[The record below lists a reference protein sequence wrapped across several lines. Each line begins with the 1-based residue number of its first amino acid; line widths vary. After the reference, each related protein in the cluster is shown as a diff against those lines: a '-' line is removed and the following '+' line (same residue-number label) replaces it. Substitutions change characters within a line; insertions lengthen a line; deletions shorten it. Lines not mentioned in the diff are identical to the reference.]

1 MWSFTFA
8 RMSDVTELEKYII
21 ELKNGECQK
30 MTPEHF
36 VFDGSYNGKSVGDLK
51 SLGPGWE

>member
-21 ELKNGECQK
+21 ELKNVECQK